1 MTQFTPATTNIAP
14 ANGIERS
21 GKHGKE
27 EGKDWKRGW
36 FTGFVFGSVSSG
48 CTPSCFGI
56 LTSAVVRE
64 ERFGIFLRTM
74 TQRMIMPEKSVET
87 VKHAGSNQLPTQNRV
102 LSLAKSSI

>member
-36 FTGFVFGSVSSG
+36 FTGFVFGSVSS
-48 CTPSCFGI
+48 SCFGI